1 MLFEPKASVEHEMS
15 DGGQILSINQERS
28 ANALLSKAFGL
39 LVGKMK
45 LRYRLFG
52 KIWKHHNFKHAFEQG
67 F

>member
-1 MLFEPKASVEHEMS
+1 MLFESKASVEHEMS

-28 ANALLSKAFGL
+28 ANALLSKAFRL

-52 KIWKHHNFKHAFEQG
+52 KISATS
-67 F
+67 